1 MFAPDGQYRIMAPGS
16 NPSMQRDPHLTAV
29 LQALFVT
36 FLWSTSVILVKI
48 GLEDIPAL
56 TFAGMRYF
64 LAFLILLPFF
74 IFSNRAKG
82 IGKWGRREWL
92 SLIALGILYYTI
104 TQGTMFMALDYLPAV
119 NVSLLLNG
127 TAIVVAVLS
136 IFLLH
141 ENPSRRQYTGMII
154 FFAGVAVFFF
164 PFHFPAG
171 QAIGYVIAGI
181 HLLATSLSSI
191 LGRYI
196 NRQRRIDPLS
206 VTTISMGIGASLLL
220 GIGLAVEP
228 APKMNPTNWLMV
240 LFLAVVNTAVAFT
253 IWNKTLQTLSATEST
268 IINNTMLFQIAI
280 LAWVFLGESLT
291 MVQIAG
297 LLVAFF
303 GALIVQLQPKKA
315 TAGTR
320 SAADG

>member
-1 MFAPDGQYRIMAPGS
+1 MK
-16 NPSMQRDPHLTAV
+16 RDPHTTAV

-64 LAFLILLPFF
+64 LAFLVLLPFF
-74 IFSNRAKG
+74 FFSDRKKALRD
-82 IGKWGRREWL
+82 WGRREWL

-104 TQGTMFMALDYLPAV
+104 TQGTMFLALAYLPAV

-127 TAIVVAVLS
+127 TAVVVVVLS
-136 IFLLH
+136 IFLLR
-141 ENPSRRQYTGMII
+141 ENPSRLQFIGMLI
-154 FFAGVAVFFF
+154 FFAGVALFFF
-164 PFHFPAG
+164 PFRFPAG
-171 QAIGYVIAGI
+171 QTIGYLIAGI

-196 NRQRRIDPLS
+196 NRQRRIDPLT

-228 APKMNPTNWLMV
+228 APKMDLNNWFIV
-240 LFLAVVNTAVAFT
+240 IFLAVINTAVAFT
-253 IWNKTLQTLSATEST
+253 LWNKTLQTLSATEST

-280 LAWVFLGESLT
+280 LAWLFLDESLT
-291 MVQIAG
+291 PMQIAG
-297 LLVAFF
+297 LLVAFL
-303 GALIVQLQPKKA
+303 GALTVQMRP
-315 TAGTR
+315 R
-320 SAADG
+320 

>member
-1 MFAPDGQYRIMAPGS
+1 MK
-16 NPSMQRDPHLTAV
+16 RDPHLTAV

-48 GLEDIPAL
+48 GLKDIPAL

-74 IFSNRAKG
+74 IFSGRVKSMN
-82 IGKWGRREWL
+82 KWGRREWL
-92 SLIALGILYYTI
+92 SLIALGLLYYTL
-104 TQGTMFMALDYLPAV
+104 TQGTMFLALNYLPAV

-141 ENPSRRQYTGMII
+141 ENPTSRQYIGMLI

-164 PFHFPAG
+164 PFNFPTGEAV
-171 QAIGYVIAGI
+171 GYLITVI

-196 NRQRRIDPLS
+196 NRQRSIDPLS
-206 VTTISMGIGASLLL
+206 VTTVSMGIGSSLLL
-220 GIGLAVEP
+220 GIGLASEP
-228 APKMNPTNWLMV
+228 APNMNLTNWLIV
-240 LFLAVVNTAVAFT
+240 LFLALVNTAFAFT
-253 IWNKTLQTLSATEST
+253 LWNKTLQTLSATEST

-280 LAWVFLGESLT
+280 LAWIFLGESLT
-291 MVQIAG
+291 ILQVAG

-303 GALIVQLQPKKA
+303 GALIVQLQPGKA
-315 TAGTR
+315 AVR
-320 SAADG
+320 SQPSADG